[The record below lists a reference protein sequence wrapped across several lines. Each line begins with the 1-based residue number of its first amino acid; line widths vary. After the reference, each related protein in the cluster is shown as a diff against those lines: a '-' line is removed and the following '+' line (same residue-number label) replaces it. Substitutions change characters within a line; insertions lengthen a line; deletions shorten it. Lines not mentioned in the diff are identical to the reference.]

1 MSKLLSSVLDRISE
15 NNNEYRTIL
24 RNLNSSIDEK
34 TTSLVADVVTMSSYT
49 ADFSNTLAIAK
60 EKLSNPISRIIES
73 YVIKD
78 LRSVETVNEQFIDK
92 INDKLEN
99 EKIESVEEKNAFV
112 ENLNHLLN
120 DKYLEIVKIKRTNFI
135 DEEGKNDSIES
146 AVQEFYDYIMSN
158 SKIDEVNLQ
167 KLLNDYKNSLYEL
180 INKSLV
186 RISDLYLNNFVSEV
200 SSSLNAAI
208 DFEPSSTLSEK
219 HDDFKPF
226 IPEMNPISTND
237 VTPTAISEISEDDL
251 ERNVQK
257 PFISLKD
264 IPNIP
269 EVSDDAIDN
278 DLTVEIPKVELP
290 QIPQIPND
298 DSEVLKEIP
307 EIKPS
312 NQAVSSLGEDKE
324 DDAHKRPYDVEEIL
338 KIAKSPII
346 SMPKEESHNEEVKT
360 PYVSVTPITEE
371 KETETMESEFNEKE
385 IVEEMIRRLTNRLN
399 DINERTSKYES
410 EKEKLEE
417 DEAFVNDLI
426 KSSNEKKEE
435 LDRFESELDEKEKEL
450 DERQKE
456 LDKKIND
463 VMPFANAVL
472 KSEE

>member
-34 TTSLVADVVTMSSYT
+34 TTSLVADAVTMSSYT

-120 DKYLEIVKIKRTNFI
+120 NKYLEIVKIKRTNFI
-135 DEEGKNDSIES
+135 GEDGKNDSIES
-146 AVQEFYDYIMSN
+146 AVQEFYDYIVSN

-167 KLLNDYKNSLYEL
+167 KLLNDYKSSLYEL

-226 IPEMNPISTND
+226 IPEMNTISTND
-237 VTPTAISEISEDDL
+237 ATSTAISEDDL

-264 IPNIP
+264 IPNVP
-269 EVSDDAIDN
+269 EASDNTIDN

-290 QIPQIPND
+290 QTPQIPND
-298 DSEVLKEIP
+298 DSGVLKEIP

-312 NQAVSSLGEDKE
+312 NQAVSSLGEEKE
-324 DDAHKRPYDVEEIL
+324 DAHRRPYDVEEIL
-338 KIAKSPII
+338 KVAKSPII
-346 SMPKEESHNEEVKT
+346 SISKEESHNDKVKT
-360 PYVSVTPITEE
+360 PYVPVTPIMEE

-399 DINERTSKYES
+399 EINERTSKYES

-426 KSSNEKKEE
+426 KSSSEKKEE
-435 LDRFESELDEKEKEL
+435 LDRFESELNEKEKEL